1 MFKLVAVG
9 GKLRGKEFI
18 LNEEE
23 NTFGRS
29 PECDHSIA
37 VEGVSKRHM
46 SITVNGDTAFL
57 QDLGSSNGTF
67 VNGQL
72 CKKGTIKG
80 GDKIALPNVIFELV
94 YVHEKKVIVKKKVA
108 KASSD
113 MDGDAYE
120 DKEVA
125 PQDLFGRIKFF
136 FRKKIMTILYGFNE
150 QYEWNVMVAILLFI
164 FIAINIGL
172 TIGPVLYDARRL
184 LVIEIAERGAQ
195 YAKEVARAN
204 SAALGMGNLSRVNT
218 SFLES
223 DAQGVQGY
231 ELIDLEGRIVRP
243 FSKQNAY
250 TQDSFTI
257 EAMNWFK
264 NSENQ
269 NRNFIQLTG
278 DSEIGIARAILQVN
292 AARGSEEVVGII
304 AIRFKPRTLKA
315 EAAQSAVAYLE
326 SLVTTAIVGIIFFGF
341 FYYLTMKPITEMR
354 TQIEEVLRGK
364 RKELE
369 SKQLMGEIVP
379 LRNTINSILQKI
391 KELQNDSSGEFAELE
406 EDSSYV
412 STLYEFLQGAQGP
425 VMILNSE
432 KLIQHLNAEA
442 EDLTGIRESAAS
454 GTSLLDSA
462 RDQGFAAT
470 VIDLCDQSANNEGS
484 NQSEM
489 YELTGRNYNIHVS
502 CLIGKDRFA
511 KAFYITFVVD
521 E

>member
-1 MFKLVAVG
+1 
-9 GKLRGKEFI
+9 
-18 LNEEE
+18 
-23 NTFGRS
+23 
-29 PECDHSIA
+29 
-37 VEGVSKRHM
+37 
-46 SITVNGDTAFL
+46 
-57 QDLGSSNGTF
+57 
-67 VNGQL
+67 
-72 CKKGTIKG
+72 
-80 GDKIALPNVIFELV
+80 
-94 YVHEKKVIVKKKVA
+94 
-108 KASSD
+108 
-113 MDGDAYE
+113 
-120 DKEVA
+120 
-125 PQDLFGRIKFF
+125 
-136 FRKKIMTILYGFNE
+136 
-150 QYEWNVMVAILLFI
+150 
-164 FIAINIGL
+164 
-172 TIGPVLYDARRL
+172 
-184 LVIEIAERGAQ
+184 
-195 YAKEVARAN
+195 
-204 SAALGMGNLSRVNT
+204 
-218 SFLES
+218 
-223 DAQGVQGY
+223 
-231 ELIDLEGRIVRP
+231 
-243 FSKQNAY
+243 
-250 TQDSFTI
+250 
-257 EAMNWFK
+257 
-264 NSENQ
+264 SENQ

-292 AARGSEEVVGII
+292 AARGAEEVVGII

-369 SKQLMGEIVP
+369 SKQLMGEITP

-391 KELQNDSSGEFAELE
+391 KELQNDSSGDFTELE
-406 EDSSYV
+406 EDGSYV

-425 VMILNSE
+425 VMVLNSE
-432 KLIQHLNAEA
+432 KLIQHLNSEA

-502 CLIGKDRFA
+502 CLMGKDHFA
-511 KAFYITFVVD
+511 TAFYITFVVD